1 MEKVNQMGG
10 GRVNKNKV
18 GKATRKGRGRRKKGK
33 KRRQRMNK
41 NRKK

>member
-1 MEKVNQMGG
+1 MEKVSQMGG

-33 KRRQRMNK
+33 KRRQRMRM